1 MFFFVLSPT
10 SHCACA
16 PKATQKSVS
25 VPIGRKWG
33 QSGSLFSSAGS
44 LFKKKKG
51 NQREDIF
58 FAKNVET
65 SESCAYVQR
74 WVLRSANESNEK
86 KSEGAI
92 REWCSPISVENACFA
107 NENVRGLIS
116 RSLFFFFSCPG
127 VVREKARL
135 SYRNRQVDKGRK
147 TLTSTTT
154 TRTMAL
160 SVRGLPKLSVS
171 PA

>member
-1 MFFFVLSPT
+1 MLSPT
-10 SHCACA
+10 SHCPCA
-16 PKATQKSVS
+16 PKAARKSVS
-25 VPIGRKWG
+25 VPIGRKGG
-33 QSGSLFSSAGS
+33 QSGSLFSGAGS
-44 LFKKKKG
+44 LFKKNKG

-116 RSLFFFFSCPG
+116 RVTLFFFCWRAG
-127 VVREKARL
+127 VHEEEDKAKL
-135 SYRNRQVDKGRK
+135 SYRNRQVDKGRN
-147 TLTSTTT
+147 TLTSSTT

>member
-44 LFKKKKG
+44 LFKKNKG

-65 SESCAYVQR
+65 SESCAYVQT

-92 REWCSPISVENACFA
+92 REWYSPISVENACFA

-116 RSLFFFFSCPG
+116 RSLFFFVPWG
-127 VVREKARL
+127 GA
-135 SYRNRQVDKGRK
+135 
-147 TLTSTTT
+147 
-154 TRTMAL
+154 
-160 SVRGLPKLSVS
+160 
-171 PA
+171 

>member
-1 MFFFVLSPT
+1 MHRKRLE
-10 SHCACA
+10 
-16 PKATQKSVS
+16 KAFPSQLGEKGAN
-25 VPIGRKWG
+25 PDLCFRGRD
-33 QSGSLFSSAGS
+33 LFSRRT
-44 LFKKKKG
+44 
-51 NQREDIF
+51 REINAKIF
-58 FAKNVET
+58 FLRKMLKHANH
-65 SESCAYVQR
+65 
-74 WVLRSANESNEK
+74 VLTFKDGFYARRMNRMIK

-116 RSLFFFFSCPG
+116 SLFFFFFFSCPG